1 MIHSTWREKTGREVR
16 SRPGPA
22 QSKTKEKGKEE
33 MLGRTLAYRYYMNKQ
48 IDARLVISGFDLHIA
63 KSRQMYSSM
72 KYNNHRIYVDFCSLT
87 PSSAVNPW
95 RRPVLRTIPRALAVK
110 RVSHCLPTDSCTMT
124 EHHQRYQVSS
134 RPGNSDRESYPPR
147 LYRSPQE

>member
-22 QSKTKEKGKEE
+22 QSKTKEKGKEK

-72 KYNNHRIYVDFCSLT
+72 KIQQSQNLRRFLLT
-87 PSSAVNPW
+87 NTLIC
-95 RRPVLRTIPRALAVK
+95 R
-110 RVSHCLPTDSCTMT
+110 
-124 EHHQRYQVSS
+124 
-134 RPGNSDRESYPPR
+134 
-147 LYRSPQE
+147 